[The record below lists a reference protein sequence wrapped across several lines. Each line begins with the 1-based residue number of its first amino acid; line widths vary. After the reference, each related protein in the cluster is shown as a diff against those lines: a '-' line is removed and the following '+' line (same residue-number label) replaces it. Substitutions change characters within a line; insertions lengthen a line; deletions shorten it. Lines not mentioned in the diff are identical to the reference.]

1 MDKLLRPE
9 RLDLLPNSENA
20 AKHWRHWLKTFENF
34 LPELEPDHANLNKL
48 RVLTNYVSS
57 EVYELFSELQT
68 YDEAIALLKH
78 CMTRAQTR
86 IMPAMPWPREN
97 NFQMKP

>member
-34 LPELEPDHANLNKL
+34 LAELEPDHANLHKL

-68 YDEAIALLKH
+68 YDEAIALLKTL
-78 CMTRAQTR
+78 MTRAQTR
-86 IMPAMPWPREN
+86 FMPAMPWPREN